1 MTEAKR
7 DGNSVTALLGTSN
20 ADGVTVLPVYVDSST
35 NRLLVNAT
43 ITGAISATFT
53 LTTDGAAFVAST
65 DGGLPIMGF
74 YHSTIDTVADG
85 KTGALAMDAKRSLFV
100 VIRDAAGNARGV
112 NIDANNT

>member
-74 YHSTIDTVADG
+74 TTQLSTQ
-85 KTGALAMDAKRSLFV
+85 
-100 VIRDAAGNARGV
+100 
-112 NIDANNT
+112 